1 MGKRQRKA
9 MPQRSIALIYIPC
22 KNKAESMKIANALLK
37 GKLIACASMFSIS
50 SIYKW
55 EGKMTTSKEIVLI
68 AKTKPMNYEKIK
80 KLVTKM
86 HSYSTPC
93 IMKINA
99 VANEP
104 YYRWLMGEM
113 K

>member
-1 MGKRQRKA
+1 MEKNN
-9 MPQRSIALIYIPC
+9 ITLVYITC
-22 KNKAESMKIANALLK
+22 KNNAEEKKITKALLGK
-37 GKLIACASMFSIS
+37 KLIACANMFPIS
-50 SIYKW
+50 SMYKW
-55 EGKMTTSKEIVLI
+55 KGKMQSSKEVVLI

-80 KLVTKM
+80 KLVARI

-93 IMKINA
+93 IIKIDA

-104 YYRWLMGEM
+104 YFRWLIGEM